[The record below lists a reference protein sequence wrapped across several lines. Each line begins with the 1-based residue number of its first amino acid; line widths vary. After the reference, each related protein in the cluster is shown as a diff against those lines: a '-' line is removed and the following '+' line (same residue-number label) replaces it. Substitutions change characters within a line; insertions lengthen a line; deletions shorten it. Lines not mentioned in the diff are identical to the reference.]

1 MRPDRERALSLI
13 RAGQP
18 AAAKPL
24 LEEVI
29 AANGRDAEAWYLLGN
44 IHGSGGE
51 HERAVG
57 CFGKAFELRPEIAD
71 IARNLGAT
79 LQLLGRREEAI
90 ACYRRFLAHAP
101 GSPEIYYNLGNALA
115 EGEAHA
121 DAVACYRRALALR
134 PGWEDACINLGHALD
149 DAGDLDGAA
158 TAYREAV
165 AANPTS
171 AAARRALG
179 GALADQGDVE
189 EALACYER
197 AESITPDRATA
208 VQAAM
213 LLPVIPASLPDLQ
226 RWRERFESE
235 VDRLRAKPPVL
246 ADAEL
251 LRGLAN
257 FYLSYHGVDN
267 RELQAKIA
275 ALYLRA
281 CPSLAWTAP
290 RCGEPRTSRARIRVG
305 FISRH
310 LFNHSIGKTT
320 RGLLANLSR
329 ERFETLALFVPP
341 VRDDAIS
348 SFIRANC
355 DRAVVL
361 PARLAEARRAIAEL
375 ELDVLFYQDVGMEP
389 FSYFLAFS
397 RLAPVQCVSFGHPDT
412 TGIPSMDYFISNEL
426 FEPVDAQAH
435 YTERLFQLHDLGTLA
450 YYYRPPAPAPKRP
463 EDFGLP
469 DGARVYLCPQT
480 LFKIHPSFDP
490 VLGSILR
497 SDPAGCL
504 VLIEGRSRK
513 WSALL
518 RTRFQRAFPD
528 AAERVVFL
536 PPQPASDFSSLVA
549 ACDVM
554 LDTPHFNGMNTS
566 LEAFAA
572 GTPVVTMPTGLQ
584 RGRHTAG
591 MYRKM
596 GLADCVAQTPDDYS
610 RIALRLA
617 ADAAYRRH
625 VSEQIAARS
634 GVLFED
640 PRVVSEFERF
650 FADSVAAVR

>member
-13 RAGQP
+13 RAGQL

-24 LEEVI
+24 LEQVV
-29 AANGRDAEAWYLLGN
+29 AANGSDAEAWYLLGN
-44 IHGSGGE
+44 LHGSSGD
-51 HERAVG
+51 HERALA
-57 CFGKAFELRPEIAD
+57 CFEKASRLRPDVAD
-71 IARNLGAT
+71 VARNLGAT
-79 LQLLGRREEAI
+79 LQILQRREEAI
-90 ACYRRFLAHAP
+90 ACYRRFLARAP
-101 GSPEIYYNLGNALA
+101 GSPEIYYNLANALA
-115 EGEAHA
+115 DGEAYA
-121 DAVACYRRALALR
+121 EAAACYRRALALR
-134 PGWEDACINLGHALD
+134 PGWEDACINLGHTLD
-149 DAGDLDGAA
+149 DAGDLDGAV
-158 TAYREAV
+158 TVYGEAV
-165 AANPTS
+165 AANPRS
-171 AAARRALG
+171 AVALRALG
-179 GALADQGDVE
+179 GALADQGDIE
-189 EALACYER
+189 EALASYGR
-197 AESITPDRATA
+197 AESITPDQAAA

-213 LLPVIPASLPDLQ
+213 LLPVVPASLPDLQ

-235 VDRLRAKPPVL
+235 VDRLQAKPPVL
-246 ADAEL
+246 VDVEL

-267 RELQAKIA
+267 RKLQAKVA

-281 CPSLAWTAP
+281 CPSLTWTSP
-290 RCGEPRTSRARIRVG
+290 RCSEPRPSGARIRVG

-348 SFIRANC
+348 GFIRANC
-355 DRAVVL
+355 DRTVIL
-361 PARLAEARRAIAEL
+361 PTRLAEARRAIAEL
-375 ELDVLFYQDVGMEP
+375 DLDVLFYQDVGMEP
-389 FSYFLAFS
+389 FTYFLSFS

-412 TGIPSMDYFISNEL
+412 TGIPNMDYFISNDL
-426 FEPVDAQAH
+426 FEPADAQAH

-450 YYYRPPAPAPKRP
+450 YYYRPPAPAPKQP
-463 EDFGLP
+463 GDFGLP

-490 VLGSILR
+490 VLGKILR
-497 SDPAGCL
+497 SDPGARL
-504 VLIEGRSRK
+504 VLIEGRSKK

-518 RTRFQRAFPD
+518 RARFNRAFAD

-536 PPQPASDFSSLVA
+536 PPQPAADFSSLVA

-572 GTPVVTMPTGLQ
+572 GTPVVTMPTALQ

-596 GLADCVAQTPDDYS
+596 GLADCVAQTPDDYA

-617 ADAAYRRH
+617 ADADYRRH
-625 VSEQIAARS
+625 ASEQIAARS
-634 GVLFED
+634 AVLFED
-640 PRVVSEFERF
+640 RRVVAEFERF
-650 FADSVAAVR
+650 FAQAVGRR